1 MQLMKKTP
9 GVWVNLLL
17 GFALVG
23 AGLSPVPAIAQ
34 SAKNNKSKAV
44 AAPATT
50 GAASAG
56 AVATASQV
64 NLPGAPSIA
73 LAARSWLLLDATT
86 GQTLAAYEPNT
97 KVEPA
102 SLTKLMTAYLTF
114 SAIKD
119 KRLALDARPPVSP
132 LAWKAEG
139 SRMFVDPAKPA
150 SVDELL
156 HGMIVQSGNDA
167 SIILAEAVAGSEGS
181 FAELM
186 NKETVRL
193 GMKNTQYRNSTG
205 LPHPEHYATASD
217 LALLTRRLIS
227 DHPNF
232 YSLYST
238 KEYTYNNIK
247 QPNRNRLLFIDPTVD
262 GVKTGHT
269 DAAGYCL
276 IASSKRDQ
284 PDGGVSRRLI
294 SVVLGA
300 SSESARAIESQ
311 KLLNYGFQNFDSVR
325 LYAKGQAVGTYEVWK
340 GKANELAAGFDQDVV
355 LTVAKGQADK
365 IKADVERVSPLIA
378 PILAG
383 QRIGTLRVKLDDRV
397 LLERPLLAQAA
408 VEEAGLFGRAYDTIR
423 LWIKR

>member
-1 MQLMKKTP
+1 MRFMKKVP
-9 GVWVNLLL
+9 SAGASL
-17 GFALVG
+17 LVG
-23 AGLSPVPAIAQ
+23 LGLVGIGLTPVNAVAQ
-34 SAKNNKSKAV
+34 SAKNNKAKA
-44 AAPATT
+44 AAPATAAT
-50 GAASAG
+50 ASAG
-56 AVATASQV
+56 AAATASQV

-102 SLTKLMTAYLTF
+102 SLTKIMTAYLAF

-119 KRLALDARPPVSP
+119 KKLAPDARPPVSP

-156 HGMIVQSGNDA
+156 QGMIVQSGNDA

-186 NKETVRL
+186 NKEAARL

-205 LPHPEHYATASD
+205 LPHPEHYATAND
-217 LALLTRRLIS
+217 LALLTRRLIN

-232 YSLYST
+232 YPLYST

-284 PDGGVSRRLI
+284 PNGGVSRRLI

-311 KLLNYGFQNFDSVR
+311 KLLNYGFQNFDAVR
-325 LYAKGQAVGTYEVWK
+325 LYTKGQAVGTYEVWK

-378 PILAG
+378 PIQAG
-383 QRIGTLRVKLDDRV
+383 QRIGTLRVKLDDKL
-397 LLERPLLAQAA
+397 LLERPVLAQAA
-408 VEEAGLFGRAYDTIR
+408 VAEAGIFGRTYDTIR